1 MAELTAN
8 SRGPKQRSVYLITYS
23 QCDSSHLSRTQF
35 ADIIVDAWHSI
46 SLSKILQWVVSLESH
61 QNGGSHFH
69 MAIKLNT
76 TSRWRAIRRFV
87 DNKHGI
93 KLNFSDS
100 HTNYYTAYEYVT
112 KEDPNFVL
120 SPGHPDLANTSTPIL
135 QMRHVDDKVKRLQR
149 LRNPKEKKEK
159 GWQFTTLCVSYKQRK
174 YRRACNLWP

>member
-1 MAELTAN
+1 M
-8 SRGPKQRSVYLITYS
+8 
-23 QCDSSHLSRTQF
+23 
-35 ADIIVDAWHSI
+35 
-46 SLSKILQWVVSLESH
+46 VSLESH
-61 QNGGSHFH
+61 QNGGSDFH

-120 SPGHPDLANTSTPIL
+120 SPGHPDLANTSTPNTTNATRRR
-135 QMRHVDDKVKRLQR
+135 QSKAAAKATKSKGKKKKKAGS
-149 LRNPKEKKEK
+149 LRRCAHHTNKENTDAPATYGLSGSMAERGKNRP
-159 GWQFTTLCVSYKQRK
+159 G
-174 YRRACNLWP
+174 

>member
-8 SRGPKQRSVYLITYS
+8 LRGPKKRSVYLITYR

-35 ADIIVDAWHSI
+35 ADIIVNAWHSN
-46 SLSKILQWVVSLESH
+46 SRSKILQWVVSLESH
-61 QNGGSHFH
+61 HNGGSHFH
-69 MAIKLNT
+69 MAINLST
-76 TSRWRAIRRFV
+76 TSRWQAIRFV

-100 HTNYYTAYEYVT
+100 HTNYYTAYKYIT

-120 SPGHPDLANTSTPIL
+120 FPRHPDLANTSTPNTTNATRRR
-135 QMRHVDDKVKRLQR
+135 QSKATAKVTKS
-149 LRNPKEKKEK
+149 KGKKEK
-159 GWQFTTLCVSYKQRK
+159 GWQFTTLCASYKQRK